1 MTKKK
6 SGSGFQLGTILAL
19 VIMCVFL
26 AISNSNFYSPSN
38 IMGIFKQTAFN
49 AFLAVGMLLCWKC
62 GLRRLYNDRVIR

>member
-62 GLRRLYNDRVIR
+62 GVRKLYQRFILK

>member
-49 AFLAVGMLLCWKC
+49 GRLSDTFSNKFFAFG
-62 GLRRLYNDRVIR
+62 NFTSDRISY